1 MSDHELLENEWDTS
15 TGLALDGMEA
25 EITGFEFG
33 FNSKL
38 GADRLCANVTF
49 TPLEEGEPVEQS
61 FTVGKNWEV
70 DADGWLVPENGKLR
84 PIGKQSNFGILINSA
99 ITAVQA
105 ANAEFPFRTPRDAAA
120 WLGTKWKIGTIK
132 VTGRK
137 NIETGEEKDADA
149 FIFSA
154 YLGAAGSKPN
164 EKKASAG
171 AGSKGSGGGKLDA
184 DLRKKLL
191 KLAITSDSPDDFA
204 ETALALD
211 AVKDSEAAQ
220 KVVLDGSLYAEANG

>member
-1 MSDHELLENEWDTS
+1 MSDHELLENEWETG

-49 TPLEEGEPVEQS
+49 TPLDGGENAEQS
-61 FTVGKNWEV
+61 FTVGKGWEV
-70 DADGWLVPENGKLR
+70 NADGWLVPENGKLR
-84 PIGKQSNFGILINSA
+84 PVNKQSNFGMLIDSA
-99 ITAVQA
+99 VAAVKAADAEVPFKSPRQA
-105 ANAEFPFRTPRDAAA
+105 DA
-120 WLGTKWKIGTIK
+120 WIGTKWKIGTTK
-132 VTGRK
+132 VSGRV
-137 NIETGEEKDADA
+137 NVETGEAKDVDA
-149 FIFSA
+149 FIFA
-154 YLGAAGSKPN
+154 GYLGAAGSKPS
-164 EKKASAG
+164 EKKGGASAG
-171 AGSKGSGGGKLDA
+171 STSKGGGKLDA

-211 AVKDSEAAQ
+211 AVKESEAAQ
-220 KVVLDGSLYAEANG
+220 KVILDGSLYAEANG